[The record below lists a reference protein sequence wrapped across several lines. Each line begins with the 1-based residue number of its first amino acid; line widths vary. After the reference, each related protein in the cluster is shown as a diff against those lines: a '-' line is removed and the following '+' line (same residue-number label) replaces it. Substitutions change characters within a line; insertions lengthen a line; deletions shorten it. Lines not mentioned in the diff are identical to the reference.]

1 MALPTSDAVLPISK
15 NCSQQARGIY
25 NGAEVEVDVHVHVTA
40 EREEFY
46 KEVQVEYSD
55 FHPDLP
61 NEYEF
66 LPVEK
71 PKLLA
76 EKESMQ
82 KEKQILVDPIS
93 LKGSSFKK
101 ASFNMMSLP
110 PPLPPAK
117 SKFLS
122 FSLPNSANSSPRFS
136 SILKKK
142 LRNETKEN
150 PRRVSNLARQHS
162 AADNHL
168 MLQREVNLR
177 RSKSTDGRTHTP
189 SDDLDF
195 WLIKPDVSEYDNR
208 YYASISKTTE
218 SSKDINKKVRCM
230 DAGDKEFKCGA
241 MCLFLPGF
249 SKVKPVRARKVETE
263 NENVISRTVS
273 LEKFECGSWA
283 SSAVTH
289 DPDDD
294 SKNLYFDLPLEL
306 IRANV
311 NDAHSPVTAAFIFDK
326 DQKGILKNSSTR
338 AAAKKSDE
346 SPRHVRFS
354 TSSPKS
360 HPTSPASCITP
371 RLRKAREEFNA
382 FLEAQGA

>member
-1 MALPTSDAVLPISK
+1 MALPTSVAVLPIPK
-15 NCSQQARGIY
+15 HCSQQARGIY
-25 NGAEVEVDVHVHVTA
+25 DGVEVEVDVHVHATA

-61 NEYEF
+61 YEFEF

-71 PKLLA
+71 PKLLV

-101 ASFNMMSLP
+101 ASFNMMLLP

-122 FSLPNSANSSPRFS
+122 FSLPNSANSSPRSS

-142 LRNETKEN
+142 LRNENKEN
-150 PRRVSNLARQHS
+150 PRKVSNLARQHS

-168 MLQREVNLR
+168 TLQRVNLR
-177 RSKSTDGRTHTP
+177 RSKSCPDRRTHAQ
-189 SDDLDF
+189 SEDLDF
-195 WLIKPDVSEYDNR
+195 WLTKPDVSEYDNR

-218 SSKDINKKVRCM
+218 SSKYINKKVRCM
-230 DAGDKEFKCGA
+230 GAGDKEFKCRA
-241 MCLFLPGF
+241 LCLFLPGF

-283 SSAVTH
+283 S
-289 DPDDD
+289 
-294 SKNLYFDLPLEL
+294 
-306 IRANV
+306 
-311 NDAHSPVTAAFIFDK
+311 
-326 DQKGILKNSSTR
+326 
-338 AAAKKSDE
+338 
-346 SPRHVRFS
+346 
-354 TSSPKS
+354 
-360 HPTSPASCITP
+360 
-371 RLRKAREEFNA
+371 
-382 FLEAQGA
+382 

>member
-15 NCSQQARGIY
+15 HCSQQTRGIY
-25 NGAEVEVDVHVHVTA
+25 NGVGVEVDVHVHVTA

-46 KEVQVEYSD
+46 KEVRVEYSD

-61 NEYEF
+61 YEFEF

-71 PKLLA
+71 PKLLV

-177 RSKSTDGRTHTP
+177 RSKSADGRTHTP